1 MKTYILKRIL
11 LILPTLMLISIFI
24 FIMSTLV
31 PQDPVISVL
40 QMRSPNAALQALVDD
55 RNSYIRVYEELGMDK
70 PLFYFTIAPSYYP
83 EDLHNVSDPI
93 ERMGIEE
100 SLNKHDDFF
109 WPSLRWHGSDN
120 RYHHW
125 LSGIIKGDFG
135 MSTVNGQRVSHS
147 ISKALAWTTVI
158 SVCDI
163 ILSFGLGIFL
173 GVYLSI
179 HRKKKRHHLL
189 SNLLYLMYSI
199 PRFWLATLMVV
210 FFTTSDYGWY
220 TNVFPSVGLDIV
232 SSPSVWAQIAGNLE
246 NLILPVLCLSA
257 FSVVYITRLT
267 QRGIENEMKAPYTL
281 TAYSKGLSTHQVI
294 RRHALPNAS
303 LPLVT
308 VLAGAIPT
316 SLAGSVVI
324 EVIFNIPG
332 IGKLL
337 YDSIHMADWPVV
349 FSLVLLISL
358 VTMVS
363 YLIGDIIYA
372 VLNPKIRYT

>member
-1 MKTYILKRIL
+1 
-11 LILPTLMLISIFI
+11 
-24 FIMSTLV
+24 
-31 PQDPVISVL
+31 
-40 QMRSPNAALQALVDD
+40 
-55 RNSYIRVYEELGMDK
+55 
-70 PLFYFTIAPSYYP
+70 
-83 EDLHNVSDPI
+83 
-93 ERMGIEE
+93 
-100 SLNKHDDFF
+100 
-109 WPSLRWHGSDN
+109 
-120 RYHHW
+120 
-125 LSGIIKGDFG
+125 
-135 MSTVNGQRVSHS
+135 
-147 ISKALAWTTVI
+147 
-158 SVCDI
+158 
-163 ILSFGLGIFL
+163 
-173 GVYLSI
+173 
-179 HRKKKRHHLL
+179 
-189 SNLLYLMYSI
+189 MYSI

-257 FSVVYITRLT
+257 FSVVYIARLT